1 MFLSRW
7 EETGMDAQMEK
18 VTLAMSRD
26 SSSTYRRKG
35 HVYGTDADSWV
46 SVGKLDSFPE

>member
-7 EETGMDAQMEK
+7 EEMGMDDQMEK
-18 VTLAMSRD
+18 VTLDVSRD

-46 SVGKLDSFPE
+46 SVGKLDSFPQ